1 MERITVLERLIAGL
15 SYLTYGWIGAIWFVI
30 MYLMKKD
37 VSMFLKYHIVQ
48 AVFLFF
54 GLFVIQLLLGLL
66 MQIFNVIPFLNV
78 AARQAYYLLNMPV
91 FMNYSVIQLFIYT
104 LQLYLV
110 ITALMGLYSFIPKIS
125 DIISEITGRKYW

>member
-1 MERITVLERLIAGL
+1 MVG
-15 SYLTYGWIGAIWFVI
+15 
-30 MYLMKKD
+30 LMKKD

-54 GLFVIQLLLGLL
+54 GLFAIQLLLGLL

-78 AARQAYYLLNMPV
+78 AARQAYYLFNMPV